1 MRKPI
6 NLLLPVFIKTLNISK
21 FLYILLMLHICL
33 CPKMLLAAQDS
44 TVYSTPRLPSQSSI
58 EKFQQDPEFDYR
70 EKPQGD
76 TPWHKFLRWLK
87 SIFNI
92 NPGTY
97 ANTFLNRDLWYILFA
112 VVIIAVIYTF
122 FKSDIQGLFYKSSP
136 ALVEMQV
143 LEEDINT
150 LNFDGLIDEA

>member
-1 MRKPI
+1 
-6 NLLLPVFIKTLNISK
+6 
-21 FLYILLMLHICL
+21 
-33 CPKMLLAAQDS
+33 MLLAAQDS